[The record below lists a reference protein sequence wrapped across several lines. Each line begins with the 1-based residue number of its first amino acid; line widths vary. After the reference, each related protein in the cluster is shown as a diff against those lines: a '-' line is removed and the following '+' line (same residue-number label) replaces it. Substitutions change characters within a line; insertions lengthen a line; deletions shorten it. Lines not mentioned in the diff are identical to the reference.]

1 VQHRSAESEAVNQ
14 QIKARFNLRAVALHT
29 NVVSMTIQ
37 KLKLFYL
44 ASVYL
49 HVVV

>member
-29 NVVSMTIQ
+29 ISWSLLSAS
-37 KLKLFYL
+37 LKPQQCRINQ
-44 ASVYL
+44 
-49 HVVV
+49 